1 MVRAKKFA
9 EVSKARMIQDLTKS
23 ATDAY
28 SRILTRYPL
37 MDRVDDAKARL
48 QALHQPVPRP
58 TKQAIALNKREEES
72 RRETPMYKQVI
83 RNFSK
88 RPDTEQAAKGGDQ
101 TLVDPPMTSATEVV
115 QQATRAMVGN
125 GRGTDKKAVAIGPV
139 DKGAPPAG
147 QRGPRS
153 A

>member
-58 TKQAIALNKREEES
+58 TKQAIALNKREEETAI
-72 RRETPMYKQVI
+72 RRWSI
-83 RNFSK
+83 R
-88 RPDTEQAAKGGDQ
+88 Q
-101 TLVDPPMTSATEVV
+101 
-115 QQATRAMVGN
+115 
-125 GRGTDKKAVAIGPV
+125 
-139 DKGAPPAG
+139 
-147 QRGPRS
+147 
-153 A
+153 